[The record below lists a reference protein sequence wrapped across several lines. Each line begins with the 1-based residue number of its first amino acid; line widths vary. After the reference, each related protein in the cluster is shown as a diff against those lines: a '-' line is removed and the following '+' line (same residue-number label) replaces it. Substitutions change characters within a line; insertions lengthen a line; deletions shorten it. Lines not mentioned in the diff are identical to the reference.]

1 LQNIRSISVTRL
13 FGRYNYTLPDSSQ
26 LLDDVNILYGEN
38 GAGKTTLLSL
48 VFHLLSPAENA
59 GHRNRIAEIPF
70 SQLEVALKDG
80 TKILAKKDPQ
90 LLVGPVEFR
99 ITGSHQKAVTWR
111 FTPGPT
117 GIGSIKVEDLPDSI
131 DLERLPN
138 EMRHQVSRALE
149 QRRFFEELRKLE
161 ITVFMLTSDRIL
173 LGDSV
178 RDTPRPEPR
187 GDGSRVRARLADI
200 VLEHRIAAVTEALNT
215 ASAWVRSKFLERT
228 YGPNESSTNLYLDV
242 AKKIAKSTYRTKTG
256 LSAPQQAKTIAALE
270 QSIADIQRRT
280 AEFQKFGLGLLAV
293 SPELLPTVQSA
304 QGNRL
309 QLISTILEPHLA
321 SVRARYDGLQPLYN
335 LVNTFANTVNK
346 FFRDKRIDYSV
357 RNGFRIVVETA
368 DAKAQEITPAQL
380 SSGEQQLLLLFCHV
394 LTTRDNPSIF
404 IIDEPELSL
413 NIVWQRMLVA
423 SMLEIAKGSKLQL
436 LLASHSME
444 ILAKHRDR
452 VVSMQETQ
460 GA

>member
-1 LQNIRSISVTRL
+1 MQNIRSISVTKL
-13 FGRYNYTLPDSSQ
+13 FGRYNYTLPASNQ
-26 LLDDVNILYGEN
+26 FLDDVNILYGEN

-59 GHRNRIAEIPF
+59 GHRNRISETPF
-70 SQLEVALKDG
+70 VQLEVALKDG
-80 TKILAKKDPQ
+80 TRISAKKDPQ

-99 ITGSHQKAVTWR
+99 ITGIHQRPVTWR
-111 FTPGPT
+111 FTPGVPT
-117 GIGSIKVEDLPDSI
+117 LGSIKAEDLPNNI

-138 EMRHQVSRALE
+138 EMRQQVSRALE
-149 QRRFFEELRKLE
+149 QKRFFEELRKLE

-178 RDTPRPEPR
+178 RDTPRPDPR
-187 GDGSRVRARLADI
+187 GDGSRARARLSEI
-200 VLEHRIAAVTEALNT
+200 VLEHRIAAVTDALNT

-256 LSAPQQAKTIAALE
+256 LSAAQQAKTIAALE

-280 AEFQKFGLGLLAV
+280 AEFQRFGLGVLAV
-293 SPELLPTVQSA
+293 SPELLPTVQGA

-321 SVRARYDGLQPLYN
+321 SVKARYDGLQPLYN
-335 LVNTFANTVNK
+335 LINTFVNAINK
-346 FFRDKRIDYSV
+346 FFREKKIEYSV
-357 RNGFRIVVETA
+357 RGGFRIVVETDQSA
-368 DAKAQEITPAQL
+368 TQDITPGQL

-423 SMLEIAKGSKLQL
+423 SMLEVAKGSMLQL
-436 LLASHSME
+436 ILASHSME

-452 VVSMQETQ
+452 VVSMQETKV
-460 GA
+460 A

>member
-1 LQNIRSISVTRL
+1 MQNIRSISVTKL
-13 FGRYNYTLPDSSQ
+13 FGRYNYILPASNQ

-48 VFHLLSPAENA
+48 VFHLLSPSENA
-59 GHRNRIAEIPF
+59 GHRNRIAETPF
-70 SQLEVALKDG
+70 SKLEVTLKDG
-80 TKILAKKDPQ
+80 ITISAMKDPQ
-90 LLVGPVEFR
+90 LLVGPVEFC
-99 ITGSHQKAVTWR
+99 IAGTQQTPVIWQ
-111 FTPGPT
+111 FTPGL
-117 GIGSIKVEDLPDSI
+117 SVLELIKSENLPNEI
-131 DLERLPN
+131 DFDRLPN
-138 EMRHQVSRALE
+138 EMRQQVSRVME
-149 QRRFFEELRKLE
+149 QKKFFAELRMLK

-173 LGDSV
+173 LGDAV
-178 RDTPRPEPR
+178 PDTPRPDPR
-187 GDGSRVRARLADI
+187 GDGSRARARLSDI
-200 VLEHRIAAVTEALNT
+200 VLEHRIAAVTDALNT

-228 YGPNESSTNLYLDV
+228 YGPNELSTNLYLDV

-256 LSAPQQAKTIAALE
+256 LSEIQLTKTITALE

-293 SPELLPTVQSA
+293 SPELLPTVQGA

-309 QLISTILEPHLA
+309 QLLSTILEPHLA
-321 SVRARYDGLQPLYN
+321 SVKASYDGLQPLYN
-335 LVNTFANTVNK
+335 LINTFVNAINK
-346 FFRDKRIDYSV
+346 FFRDKRIEYSV
-357 RNGFRIVVETA
+357 RSGFRIVIETE
-368 DAKAQEITPAQL
+368 QSLTHEITAGQL
-380 SSGEQQLLLLFCHV
+380 SSGEQQLLLLFFHV

-423 SMLEIAKGSKLQL
+423 SMLEVAKGSKLQL
-436 LLASHSME
+436 VLASHSME

-452 VVSMQETQ
+452 VVSMQETK